1 MSTKHESRWL
11 EREDFADVTVVRLR
25 LPEVPHEDSI
35 RAVFDPIY
43 SLVSDVGRNKLVL
56 NLATVD
62 FLPSM
67 ALAKLVMLNRKAQ
80 AAGGRLVL
88 SHLSATVQQS
98 LESTHLAESFAIRAT
113 EQEAL
118 QSFS

>member
-1 MSTKHESRWL
+1 MSTKHEDRWL
-11 EREDFADVTVVRLR
+11 ERQDCGDVTVVRLK
-25 LPEVPHEDSI
+25 LPEIPHEESV

-56 NLATVD
+56 NLAAVEW
-62 FLPSM
+62 LPSM
-67 ALAKLVMLNRKAQ
+67 ALGKLVMLNRKAQ
-80 AAGGRLVL
+80 AADGRLVL
-88 SHLSATVQQS
+88 SHLCPTVQQS
-98 LESTHLAESFAIRAT
+98 LESTHLAESFDICAT